1 MKLST
6 FAVSAALLL
15 WPNASSA
22 RSLTPAQIEVYEAVM
37 IAEILVGKCSQQS
50 ISRNVGR
57 INEVTAEVGIVQAD
71 FADERAGS
79 TWDRLS
85 AEMGELTDSDCAAY
99 YKKMGPDGSGLL
111 TIY

>member
-1 MKLST
+1 MKLAA
-6 FAVSAALLL
+6 FAMAAALLI
-15 WPNASSA
+15 WPTASSA
-22 RSLTPAQIEVYEAVM
+22 RNLTPAQNEVYEAVM
-37 IAEILVGKCSQQS
+37 TAEILVGKCSQQS
-50 ISRNVGR
+50 ISRNVPR
-57 INEVTAEVGIVQAD
+57 INEVTSEVGLVQSD